1 MQMFKTIFKK
11 HSMLKRPLVL
21 MLATA
26 CIVPFL
32 SQTVFAENT
41 YVITDGD
48 QVMVHATYE
57 TDPEAILDEA
67 GLQLSEVDKYETT
80 SRDGISEINI
90 QRGLTV
96 TIRSCGSTMEVISYG
111 ESVQQ
116 LLDRMEIPVLENT
129 IVSTGLQD
137 PVYDGL
143 EILIQ
148 TTLTSNDS
156 YAAVIPF
163 ETEYQ
168 ETGLLE
174 KGEEV
179 ILTPGV
185 EGQKLCTAEVT
196 YIDGEETER
205 VVLSEEVVTEPVTQ
219 VVAVGT
225 GEGKTK
231 SSKPIIG
238 NGVIITTSGDVLTYT
253 HSDVFEA
260 TSYCRS
266 DVGGNR
272 TSTGTKAREGAIAV
286 DPRVIPYG
294 TRMFI
299 VSNDGSYVYGVAT
312 AEDCGGAIKGHR
324 IDLFYESYDAA
335 IQFGRRDCTIYFLG

>member
-1 MQMFKTIFKK
+1 MQIFKTISKK
-11 HSMLKRPLVL
+11 HSTLKRLLVL
-21 MLATA
+21 VLALA
-26 CIVPFL
+26 CIVPLL

-57 TDPEAILDEA
+57 TNPEVILDEA

-80 SRDGISEINI
+80 VRDGVAEINI
-90 QRGLTV
+90 QRGMTV

-129 IVSTGLQD
+129 IVSAGLED

-143 EILIQ
+143 DILIQ
-148 TTLTSNDS
+148 TTLTSTDS
-156 YAAVIPF
+156 YAVVVPF
-163 ETEYQ
+163 EVEYQ

-196 YIDGEETER
+196 YIDGEETNR
-205 VVLSEEVVTEPVTQ
+205 VVLSEEIVTEPVTQ

-225 GEGKTK
+225 GEGKK
-231 SSKPIIG
+231 KGSKPIIG

-253 HSDVFEA
+253 HSETFEA

-272 TSTGTKAREGAIAV
+272 TATGTRAREGAIAV

-299 VSNDGSYVYGVAT
+299 VSKDGRYIYGVAT
-312 AEDCGGAIKGHR
+312 AEDCGGAIKGK
-324 IDLFYESYDAA
+324 IVDLFYESYDQA
-335 IQFGRRDCTIYFLG
+335 INFGRRDVEIYFLG

>member
-1 MQMFKTIFKK
+1 MQIFKTISKK
-11 HSMLKRPLVL
+11 HSMLKRLLVL
-21 MLATA
+21 VLALA
-26 CIVPFL
+26 CIVPVL

-57 TDPEAILDEA
+57 TNPEAILDEA
-67 GLQLSEVDKYETT
+67 GLQLSEVDKYETV
-80 SRDGISEINI
+80 SRDGVAEINI

-96 TIRSCGSTMEVISYG
+96 TVRTCESTLEVISYG

-129 IVSTGLQD
+129 IVSSELED

-143 EILIQ
+143 EILLQ

-156 YAAVIPF
+156 YTTAIPF

-168 ETGLLE
+168 ETGLLAE
-174 KGEEV
+174 GEEV
-179 ILTPGV
+179 VLTAGV

-196 YIDGEETER
+196 YIDGVETQR

-225 GEGKTK
+225 GEGKEK
-231 SSKPIIG
+231 GSKPIIG
-238 NGVIITTSGDVLTYT
+238 DGVIITTSGDVLTYT
-253 HSDVFEA
+253 HSDVFKA
-260 TSYCRS
+260 TSYCRT
-266 DVGGNR
+266 DEGGEY
-272 TSTGTKAREGAIAV
+272 TSTGTRTRKGVVAV

-299 VSNDGSYVYGVAT
+299 LSNDGQWIYGVAT
-312 AEDCGGAIKGHR
+312 AEDCGGDIKNHR
-324 IDLFYESYDAA
+324 IDLFYESRSTAL
-335 IQFGRRDCTIYFLG
+335 QFGVRNCTVYFLG